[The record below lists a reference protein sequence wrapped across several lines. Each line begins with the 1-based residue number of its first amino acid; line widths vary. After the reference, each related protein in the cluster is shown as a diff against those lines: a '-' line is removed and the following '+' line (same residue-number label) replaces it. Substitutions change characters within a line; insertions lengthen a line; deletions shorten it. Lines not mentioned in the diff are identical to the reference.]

1 MIATRA
7 AAPVGAWP
15 GRLANGAVIVAALG
29 VGWGGKEFYSQ
40 AKPSELLW
48 VLTPTTHL
56 VGWLTGAH
64 FDFEAQRG
72 FLCRELRY
80 EIVPACAGVN
90 FMVVAF
96 VSLVAG
102 LVHTRSSTAGRLGL
116 FALAACAAYAT
127 TLLANASRIAI
138 AMAMHQAGTSL
149 GPLTG
154 DRLHCATGALVYLL
168 FLGTLFN
175 LGARATGAD
184 RELAD

>member
-1 MIATRA
+1 M
-7 AAPVGAWP
+7 
-15 GRLANGAVIVAALG
+15 NGAMILAALG
-29 VGWGGKEFYSQ
+29 VGWRVKEFYSQ
-40 AKPSELLW
+40 AKPSDLLW

-56 VGWLTGAH
+56 IEWLTGAH
-64 FDFEAQRG
+64 FEFEAQRG
-72 FLCRELRY
+72 FLCRDLRY

-102 LVHTRSSTAGRLGL
+102 LVHTRSSAAGRLGW
-116 FALAACAAYAT
+116 FALAAGAAYAT

-154 DRLHCATGALVYLL
+154 DRLHCATGAFVYLL
-168 FLGTLFN
+168 FLGTLFT
-175 LGARATGAD
+175 LGARAAGAD
-184 RELAD
+184 RALADC

>member
-1 MIATRA
+1 M
-7 AAPVGAWP
+7 
-15 GRLANGAVIVAALG
+15 NGAMILAALG
-29 VGWGGKEFYSQ
+29 VGWRVKEFYSQ
-40 AKPSELLW
+40 AKPSDLLW

-56 VGWLTGAH
+56 IEWLTGAH
-64 FDFEAQRG
+64 FEFEAQRG
-72 FLCRELRY
+72 FLCRDLRY

-102 LVHTRSSTAGRLGL
+102 LVHTRSSAAGRLGW
-116 FALAACAAYAT
+116 FALAAGAAYAT

-154 DRLHCATGALVYLL
+154 DRLHCATGAFVYLL
-168 FLGTLFN
+168 FLGTLFT

-184 RELAD
+184 RALADC

>member
-1 MIATRA
+1 M
-7 AAPVGAWP
+7 
-15 GRLANGAVIVAALG
+15 NGAMILAALG
-29 VGWGGKEFYSQ
+29 VGWRVKEFYSQ
-40 AKPSELLW
+40 ANPSELLW

-56 VGWLTGAH
+56 IEWLTGAH
-64 FDFEAQRG
+64 FEFEAQRG
-72 FLCRELRY
+72 FLCRDLRY

-102 LVHTRSSTAGRLGL
+102 LVHTRSSAAGRIGW
-116 FALAACAAYAT
+116 FALAAGAAYAT

-168 FLGTLFN
+168 FLGTLFT
-175 LGARATGAD
+175 LGAHATGAG
-184 RELAD
+184 RALAD